1 MAAPRTL
8 TRSRAR
14 RGAVQAL
21 YQWQLGGDSTENIRG
36 QFRERSGMEK
46 VDWSY
51 FDQLVEG
58 VAGHHGELDELLSPL
73 LDRTLNELDPVEK
86 SILRLAAFELRHCES
101 VPWRVCINE
110 AVELARTFGA
120 QDSHRYINGVLDPLA
135 KQLRPGCGTS

>member
-1 MAAPRTL
+1 MAATRVS

-21 YQWQLGGDSTENIRG
+21 YQWQLGGDSTDVIRG
-36 QFRERSGMEK
+36 QFRERPGMAN
-46 VDWSY
+46 VDWAY

-58 VAGHHGELDELLSPL
+58 VTSHHGELDTLITPL
-73 LDRTLNELDPVEK
+73 LDRPIGQLDPVEK
-86 SILRLAAFELRHCES
+86 SILRLATYELRHCRE

-120 QDSHRYINGVLDPLA
+120 QDSHRYINAVLDPLA
-135 KQLRPGCGTS
+135 KQLRPE

>member
-1 MAAPRTL
+1 MAVSRTF

-21 YQWQLGGDSTENIRG
+21 YQWQVGGESTEVIRS
-36 QFRERSGMEK
+36 QFRERPGMVK
-46 VDWSY
+46 VDWAY

-58 VAGHHGELDELLSPL
+58 VTSHHSELDTLFTPL
-73 LDRTLNELDPVEK
+73 LDRPAAQLDPVEK
-86 SILRLAAFELRHCES
+86 SILRLATYELRHCAD

-120 QDSHRYINGVLDPLA
+120 QDSHRYINAVLDPLA
-135 KQLRPGCGTS
+135 KQLRPD